1 MLEHFLPL
9 LALFLFST
17 SSISDEKIIN
27 LPTPVVVMADTT
39 DDALGHILKL
49 SPPVYLIIVGLTIAV
64 GALAWTVRILWNSN
78 NELLKVKDECQESK
92 LKIALSSTETVREA
106 ITLVQSIHEQVM
118 KLNESETDRRLAD
131 VEIKNHLL
139 NIAKDIDDLKRE
151 IQKS

>member
-1 MLEHFLPL
+1 MLKHILPL
-9 LALFLFST
+9 VALFLFST
-17 SSISDEKIIN
+17 TAIPKEEP
-27 LPTPVVVMADTT
+27 LPVPIPIVAADT
-39 DDALGHILKL
+39 DEALGHILEL
-49 SPPVYLIIVGLTIAV
+49 SPPIYLIIVGLTIAV
-64 GALAWTVRILWNSN
+64 GALTWTVKILWNSN
-78 NELLKVKDECQESK
+78 GELQRVKDECHESK

-139 NIAKDIDDLKRE
+139 NIAKDIDELKRE